1 MNPTREA
8 AGEATKVLDTLAA
21 VSVELSCH
29 CGVPP
34 HTLVL
39 SAAKVQETCARIDD
53 AVAAL
58 KKILEI
64 AVQNGQGPVS
74 YLGGSGPSGSANEG
88 GNESANE

>member
-8 AGEATKVLDTLAA
+8 ADEAAKVLDALAA

-29 CGVPP
+29 CGLPP

-39 SAAKVQETCARIDD
+39 SAAKVEETCARIDD
-53 AVAAL
+53 AVCAL

-64 AVQNGQGPVS
+64 AVRNGQGPVS
-74 YLGGSGPSGSANEG
+74 YLGTPGAS
-88 GNESANE
+88 ESANE

>member
-8 AGEATKVLDTLAA
+8 ADEAAKVLDTLAA
-21 VSVELSCH
+21 VSMELSCH
-29 CGVPP
+29 CGAPP

-39 SAAKVQETCARIDD
+39 SAAKVQETCGRIDE

-64 AVQNGQGPVS
+64 AVRNGQGPVS
-74 YLGGSGPSGSANEG
+74 NFGASAPRGSANNPG
-88 GNESANE
+88 ESGDE

>member
-8 AGEATKVLDTLAA
+8 AGEAAKVLDALAA

-39 SAAKVQETCARIDD
+39 SAAKVQETCGRIDD
-53 AVAAL
+53 AVCAL

-64 AVQNGQGPVS
+64 AVRNGQGPVS
-74 YLGGSGPSGSANEG
+74 HLGASGPS
-88 GNESANE
+88 ESANE

>member
-8 AGEATKVLDTLAA
+8 ADEAAKVLDNLAA

-29 CGVPP
+29 CDVPP
-34 HTLVL
+34 HRLVL
-39 SAAKVQETCARIDD
+39 SAAKVQETCSRIDD

-64 AVQNGQGPVS
+64 AVRSGQGPVP
-74 YLGGSGPSGSANEG
+74 YPGAQGPGGSANE
-88 GNESANE
+88 